1 MRLIQCLRE
10 SVPEAGDAHKELADS
25 LQVALNGYV
34 PENTSLEDP
43 KDERGSKEKEGGNG
57 IDSEFVDDDPKSVL
71 IRVEDRTSRSTLTVE
86 HPIEPSKQG
95 TYVVVNC
102 ISSVRVSKPF
112 HIILIKNR

>member
-25 LQVALNGYV
+25 LQEALNDYV
-34 PENTSLEDP
+34 PTNSVSSPSVEN
-43 KDERGSKEKEGGNG
+43 ERGSKEKEGGNG
-57 IDSEFVDDDPKSVL
+57 IDSEIVYDDPKSVL
-71 IRVEDRTSRSTLTVE
+71 IRVEDRRSRSTLTVE

-102 ISSVRVSKPF
+102 ISSIFFSTCQ
-112 HIILIKNR
+112 

>member
-25 LQVALNGYV
+25 LQEALNDYV
-34 PENTSLEDP
+34 PTNSVSSSPEDP
-43 KDERGSKEKEGGNG
+43 KDERGSKEKKGGNG

-71 IRVEDRTSRSTLTVE
+71 IRVEDRRSRSTLTVE

-102 ISSVRVSKPF
+102 ISSIFFSTCQ
-112 HIILIKNR
+112 